1 MSFHMNCNTFL
12 EYLTTIFSNILE
24 RREYLFLQF
33 RKRQHQK
40 MVRMQLRHYS
50 KDMQGFQRCNSG
62 KGNSNFYFSAFNSI
76 WFNQRY
82 FQDCIRGFS
91 GCVWYIACYQN
102 RWRTWNGG
110 RHLASNKCFQK
121 KSVQKPCFWKRA
133 AHWKEKAHER
143 ERENTRP
150 VPHLACGVADSA
162 LRSQGDHEIILYGL
176 LVSSI
181 TFLTCYT
188 LIIKSE
194 VCLNHEFYLPQN
206 NKFYDHEDPFLLFPH
221 NPCSGCH
228 LGWNVFY
235 WQDKSAKQLQS
246 FFWIHNSCLTIQSF
260 LRFKALATLGGPA
273 VLGKMK
279 TSGKVLTVLVNT

>member
-1 MSFHMNCNTFL
+1 MEADTWPGTNVSRKSQYKNHASGK
-12 EYLTTIFSNILE
+12 EQHIG
-24 RREYLFLQF
+24 
-33 RKRQHQK
+33 RKRH
-40 MVRMQLRHYS
+40 
-50 KDMQGFQRCNSG
+50 
-62 KGNSNFYFSAFNSI
+62 
-76 WFNQRY
+76 
-82 FQDCIRGFS
+82 
-91 GCVWYIACYQN
+91 
-102 RWRTWNGG
+102 T
-110 RHLASNKCFQK
+110 
-121 KSVQKPCFWKRA
+121 
-133 AHWKEKAHER
+133 R

-162 LRSQGDHEIILYGL
+162 LRSQGDHEKIILYGL